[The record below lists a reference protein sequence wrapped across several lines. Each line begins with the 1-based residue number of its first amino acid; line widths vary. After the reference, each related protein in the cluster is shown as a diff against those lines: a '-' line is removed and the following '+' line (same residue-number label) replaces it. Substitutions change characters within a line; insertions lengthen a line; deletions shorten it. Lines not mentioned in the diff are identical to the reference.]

1 VFRIKHAAGHGI
13 QLEVIKN
20 TEAKRGFIVLPR
32 RWVVEPSF
40 ARPAAWLA
48 ITKGYLPH
56 SAFLISS
63 SSRA

>member
-32 RWVVEPSF
+32 RWVVEPGF
-40 ARPAAWLA
+40 ARPAA
-48 ITKGYLPH
+48 
-56 SAFLISS
+56 
-63 SSRA
+63 